1 MDIITNMCSII
12 SNKQNEKSNM
22 NSLKINTAK
31 RGNMKYRTCF
41 SSVSYHGY
49 KIHVIKS
56 GLQKYLRRREYE
68 KMTWC
73 VMDCSR

>member
-1 MDIITNMCSII
+1 MCSII
-12 SNKQNEKSNM
+12 SNKQNEKSSM

-49 KIHVIKS
+49 KLDVLKS
-56 GLQKYLRRREYE
+56 GMQKYLRR
-68 KMTWC
+68 KNLKK
-73 VMDCSR
+73 